1 MKKRVLALA
10 LLVAVLT
17 GCAGQDASS
26 PVTGGAAWSFPE
38 GPAPAEEYERFSWY
52 GFGEENPDRNPSA
65 AATEKEMADMLA
77 AVIEAAGVEGW
88 RELTAHASDE
98 GIYRDYCAMF
108 LLYAAEHMDAT
119 EFTMGF
125 APYLLG
131 GRTDENWDAF
141 GTDIRGGYRLFEE
154 FGENWDRVCVSV
166 SSQMEDRQ
174 VNYLNASQNFVVS
187 RLSLITGEPLLDFD
201 YGTFT
206 MHLTEP
212 LTYEDAAVAAVRLF
226 ESLPET
232 AERFPEDQAVT
243 ARVEELLQA
252 GRDVL
257 VLAFSSGLSA
267 TFQSSKL
274 AVEELS
280 EKYPERK
287 LYTVDT
293 LCASL
298 GQGLLVWYAAQERKK
313 GRTIEEVRDWA
324 EANKL
329 SLCHQFTVDDLHF
342 LKRGGRIS
350 ATTAVVGS
358 MLQIKPVL
366 HVDNE
371 GHLVNISKARGRRA
385 SLKALVDKMEQTAID
400 PADQTVFISHGD
412 CLEDAQL
419 VAQMVKDRFNVQEV
433 YLNYVGPVIGAHSG
447 PGTLALFYVGVER

>member
-38 GPAPAEEYERFSWY
+38 GPAPAEEYERFFWY
-52 GFGEENPDRNPSA
+52 GFGEENPDRDPSA
-65 AATEKEMADMLA
+65 AATEEEMADMLA
-77 AVIEAAGVEGW
+77 AVIEAAGGDVEGW

-166 SSQMEDRQ
+166 SSQMEDGQ
-174 VNYLNASQNFVVS
+174 EMNYLNASQNFVVS

-212 LTYEDAAVAAVRLF
+212 LT
-226 ESLPET
+226 
-232 AERFPEDQAVT
+232 
-243 ARVEELLQA
+243 
-252 GRDVL
+252 
-257 VLAFSSGLSA
+257 
-267 TFQSSKL
+267 
-274 AVEELS
+274 
-280 EKYPERK
+280 
-287 LYTVDT
+287 
-293 LCASL
+293 
-298 GQGLLVWYAAQERKK
+298 
-313 GRTIEEVRDWA
+313 
-324 EANKL
+324 
-329 SLCHQFTVDDLHF
+329 
-342 LKRGGRIS
+342 
-350 ATTAVVGS
+350 
-358 MLQIKPVL
+358 
-366 HVDNE
+366 
-371 GHLVNISKARGRRA
+371 
-385 SLKALVDKMEQTAID
+385 
-400 PADQTVFISHGD
+400 
-412 CLEDAQL
+412 
-419 VAQMVKDRFNVQEV
+419 
-433 YLNYVGPVIGAHSG
+433 
-447 PGTLALFYVGVER
+447 